1 MEANRGTYYT
11 MLKKSTIQE
20 IESAEWRQRETYVTR
35 GAIMHCTLGTHEDVL
50 NQPEA
55 NGVYINRHPIM
66 TVNDC
71 KVSTSVKHPG
81 SYLEPEGVFEVPGP
95 VADGNIHSFGFCR
108 SFMHPSK
115 PYEAELIK
123 TYGGDDMEKIGR
135 EMKREFAFDFDRD
148 TETVDEK
155 RLLYP
160 CVPNLAVASGN
171 PLKSAGKTG
180 RALSEYAEWQNG
192 SKTVRANG
200 TPALTSKSCLN
211 CIYGGK
217 IKLLT
222 NGMDMAPYE
231 MIEHNLKQG

>member
-20 IESAEWRQRETYVTR
+20 LESAEWRQRETYVTR

-81 SYLEPEGVFEVPGP
+81 SEWDPEGIFEVPGP

-108 SFMHPSK
+108 SLMHPSK
-115 PYEAELIK
+115 PYEVELIK
-123 TYGGDDMEKIGR
+123 TFEKDTMEQIGR
-135 EMKREFAFDFDRD
+135 KMSREFAFDFDRD
-148 TETVDEK
+148 MEKVDET

-171 PLKSAGKTG
+171 PLKSSGESGTQ
-180 RALSEYAEWQNG
+180 WQNG
-192 SKTVRANG
+192 SKTVHVNG
-200 TPALTSKSCLN
+200 TPALTNKSCLN

-217 IKLLT
+217 IQLLT